1 MIYPVETIDKVE
13 KYRKMTEIAKI
24 NFDDLQSNGRKNER
38 FQKPGRDTLLKDDD
52 KTNRPPWRST
62 GVAALPNYDKGSKLP

>member
-24 NFDDLQSNGRKNER
+24 NFDDL
-38 FQKPGRDTLLKDDD
+38 
-52 KTNRPPWRST
+52 
-62 GVAALPNYDKGSKLP
+62 